1 MHLICPDSQNG
12 SCETEPEELL
22 EEEDDELDEEDELD
36 EDDELEDDEPEEELV
51 VLEQPS

>member
-12 SCETEPEELL
+12 SCETEPDELL
-22 EEEDDELDEEDELD
+22 DEEDDDELD